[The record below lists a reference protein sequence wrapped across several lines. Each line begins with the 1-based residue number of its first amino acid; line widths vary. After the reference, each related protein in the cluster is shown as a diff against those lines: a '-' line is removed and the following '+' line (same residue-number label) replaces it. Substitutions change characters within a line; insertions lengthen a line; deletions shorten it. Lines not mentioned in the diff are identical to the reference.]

1 MFLYRCTSNELK
13 PTAENGISNNSLSR
27 KDTEKEGRHNSS
39 VVVAGVSNDSCDDKT
54 KLSGVD
60 TTAEVDFV
68 FWNATFQH
76 HFYRKITKAAC
87 NFMFILV
94 LIHPFVNYP
103 LNPSISFYLWIK
115 NSVMTNNVELKS
127 ICTKHNDE
135 STGNEPNQLSSNLS
149 RTNSETLHNTTTN
162 THDKEN
168 G

>member
-1 MFLYRCTSNELK
+1 MSSRYTWSPVQKEKKISFLPLCSVLVRLK
-13 PTAENGISNNSLSR
+13 ILHLSETHFIKQIVKQPAEWC
-27 KDTEKEGRHNSS
+27 
-39 VVVAGVSNDSCDDKT
+39 ND
-54 KLSGVD
+54 
-60 TTAEVDFV
+60 
-68 FWNATFQH
+68 
-76 HFYRKITKAAC
+76 FYRKITKAAC

-115 NSVMTNNVELKS
+115 NSVMTNNIELKS

-135 STGNEPNQLSSNLS
+135 STGNESNQLSSYLS
-149 RTNSETLHNTTTN
+149 HTNSDPLHNTTTN